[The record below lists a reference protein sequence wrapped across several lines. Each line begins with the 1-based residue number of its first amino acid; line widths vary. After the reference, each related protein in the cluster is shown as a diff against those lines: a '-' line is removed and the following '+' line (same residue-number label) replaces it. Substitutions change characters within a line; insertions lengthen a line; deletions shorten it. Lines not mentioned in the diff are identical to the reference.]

1 MRNTGTE
8 FVQAICRTSHSIDPG
23 ETPHLRS
30 LIWVSTDQTSHVRTL
45 ELILFKQYAEQA
57 DSIDPGETP
66 HLRGLIW
73 FQTDKTSHVRTLEL
87 SLFKQHAEHLTVLID
102 VGLLI

>member
-1 MRNTGTE
+1 M
-8 FVQAICRTSHSIDPG
+8 
-23 ETPHLRS
+23 
-30 LIWVSTDQTSHVRTL
+30 RTL
-45 ELILFKQYAEQA
+45 ELILFKQYAEQT

-66 HLRGLIW
+66 HLRGLLW

-87 SLFKQHAEHLTVLID
+87 SLFKQYAEHLTVLID